1 MKKYVLIEEDFDIY
15 SYSSSSKKISPV
27 LKVDKDILFFNNKE
41 FELNGIP
48 IEEWLPVNYEKLKH
62 TIAGK
67 GKDGSNEE
75 VITYLYV
82 YNEKMILKEV
92 FLDENEDYIIN
103 YKIDE
108 QTYKKDITQLN
119 LLLNDLEK
127 IFHYIEPDRSNEKTF
142 SIFLRDLIIKSST
155 EVETHW
161 KELMKLNGYKKD
173 NLTTKDYSK
182 LMEFINF
189 NFHLKLENYPTYDEV
204 IPFLNWN
211 IENPTK
217 SLEWYNVYNILKHD
231 RTNSLNNATLYNA
244 INSVGAVFILVNIRY
259 SNLSTLLNKIELKNE
274 IKTVFKISKSVK
286 VSKWK
291 LYSPYKTLMKTKY
304 VKYFEK

>member
-1 MKKYVLIEEDFDIY
+1 MKKYVLVEDDFDIY
-15 SYSSSSKKISPV
+15 EYSSKKISPI
-27 LKVDKDILFFNNKE
+27 LKIDNDKLFFNNKE
-41 FELNGIP
+41 YELNGLP
-48 IEEWLPVNYEKLKH
+48 IEKWLPLNYEKLKH
-62 TIAGK
+62 TIASK

-82 YNEKMILKEV
+82 FNENMILKEI
-92 FLDENEDYIIN
+92 FLDEDEDYFIN

-119 LLLNDLEK
+119 LLLTDLEN
-127 IFHYIEPDRSNEKTF
+127 IFHHVEPHKANKNTF
-142 SIFLRDLIIKSST
+142 SMFLRDIIIKSST

-161 KELMKLNGYKKD
+161 KELMKLNGYKKE

-189 NFHLKLENYPTYDEV
+189 NFHIKLENYPTYDEV

-217 SLEWYNVYNILKHD
+217 SLKWYNVYNILKHD
-231 RTNSLNNATLYNA
+231 RTNSLSNATLCNA

-259 SNLSTLLNKIELKNE
+259 SNLTTLHDKIELSNE
-274 IKTVFKISKSVK
+274 IKKVFKITKMVN

-291 LYSPYKTLMKTKY
+291 LYTPYKFSMKINY
-304 VKYFEK
+304 IKYFEK